1 MTECTFIACPSP
13 CDSALQEVGMMT
25 DTTIDVEEVV
35 LAVQVTDI
43 EVEVVLLLPGGI
55 VMTSADVAG
64 TTIAILPVIVDAI
77 VTRVVIG
84 NAFVLLEIW
93 KVSEGT
99 KSFFALGKPF
109 RTNVGDSQRLFILR
123 RLDTHLKIKM
133 EKP

>member
-13 CDSALQEVGMMT
+13 CDTALQEVGMTT

-93 KVSEGT
+93 KVGEGI
-99 KSFFALGKPF
+99 KSFFAFGRPF
-109 RTNVGDSQRLFILR
+109 GMNVGDSQKLLILR
-123 RLDTHLKIKM
+123 RVDTL
-133 EKP
+133 